1 MNITQPGGHLDQMI
15 RQTRWHHVQL
25 SSLADVKA
33 NIMLSVSSMIITL
46 SIRYLAEPAFKW
58 AALTMMAFCMLTILL
73 AAYAVLPKLA
83 YATRRASAPDVNSPR
98 FNLLFFGDFMHLG
111 YAQFEKA
118 MEDMMNDPSR
128 TYEAQV
134 REIYTLGIFLARK
147 KYRFVRLAY
156 FAFVTG
162 LAVSGAVLVV
172 TGVSW

>member
-1 MNITQPGGHLDQMI
+1 MNIAQPGAHLDQMI

-25 SSLADVKA
+25 SALADVKA
-33 NIMLSVSSMIITL
+33 NIMLSVASMIITL

-58 AALTMMAFCMLTILL
+58 AAVTMMAFCMLTVLL
-73 AAYAVLPKLA
+73 AAYAVMPKLDFS
-83 YATRRASAPDVNSPR
+83 RRRSPPDVNSPR
-98 FNLLFFGDFMHLG
+98 FNLLFFGDFMNLG

-147 KYRFVRLAY
+147 KYRFVRLSY
-156 FAFVTG
+156 FAFIAG
-162 LAVSGAVLVV
+162 LAISGAVLVITDV
-172 TGVSW
+172 RW